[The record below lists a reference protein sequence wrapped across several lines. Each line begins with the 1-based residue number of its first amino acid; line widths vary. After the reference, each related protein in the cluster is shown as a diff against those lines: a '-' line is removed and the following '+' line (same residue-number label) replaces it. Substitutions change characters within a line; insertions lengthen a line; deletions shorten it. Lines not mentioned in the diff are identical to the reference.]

1 MNLDQDR
8 RSFGPDLDSN
18 CLQMLSADDK
28 SGPWQDERKSN
39 EVLSHMRK
47 ISLTAHTGIYS
58 GARGLLFDLN
68 LPLLFFAYARSEDTG
83 DTAHMRML
91 V

>member
-1 MNLDQDR
+1 
-8 RSFGPDLDSN
+8 
-18 CLQMLSADDK
+18 MLSVDDK
-28 SGPWQDERKSN
+28 SGPWQDESKSN

-47 ISLTAHTGIYS
+47 ISLNAHAGINI

-68 LPLLFFAYARSEDTG
+68 LPLLSYARSEDTG
-83 DTAHMRML
+83 DTAHMHRL